1 MDWILFS
8 KVCSFFS
15 MSLGLF
21 ASRNMIRCMG
31 PRVTNGMGI
40 SLKIS
45 SGIFN
50 MMGTSKMSL
59 GMNRNQMSTTA
70 NSTNTKSNFPDLV
83 NNSNLQFLQ
92 KKQKT
97 IIHIKTS
104 KNNTIVTLTLNGN
117 VINSQS
123 CGTVG
128 LKKSHR
134 KTSDAGFQAMMKLL
148 QNNQEFLKT
157 KRVECWFNGF
167 GRSRDMC
174 FRACKTFGLNI
185 SKVVDVT
192 PIRHGGCRPRKK
204 RRL

>member
-1 MDWILFS
+1 MFTRFLKPIRQLTTQS
-8 KVCSFFS
+8 SLLNLKQPTQRPTKLNQIPSF
-15 MSLGLF
+15 
-21 ASRNMIRCMG
+21 IQD
-31 PRVTNGMGI
+31 
-40 SLKIS
+40 S
-45 SGIFN
+45 S
-50 MMGTSKMSL
+50 
-59 GMNRNQMSTTA
+59 
-70 NSTNTKSNFPDLV
+70 
-83 NNSNLQFLQ
+83 LQFLQ

-104 KNNTIVTLTLNGN
+104 KNNTIVTLTQNGD
-117 VINSQS
+117 VINNQS
-123 CGTVG
+123 AGTIG
-128 LKKSHR
+128 LKKANR
-134 KTSDAGFQAMMKLL
+134 KTSDAGYQAMMKLL
-148 QNNQEFLKT
+148 SLNQQFLQN